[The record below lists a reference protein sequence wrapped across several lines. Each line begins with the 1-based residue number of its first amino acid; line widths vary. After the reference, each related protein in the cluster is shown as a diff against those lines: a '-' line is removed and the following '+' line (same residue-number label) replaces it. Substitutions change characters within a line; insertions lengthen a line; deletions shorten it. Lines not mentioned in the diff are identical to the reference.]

1 MVCLQV
7 KMRTL
12 DFDVNLMCSTQ
23 FPRLVR
29 VYRKMFPAS
38 KVGISSKIYQE
49 FVGMKQFTEYI
60 EKFIIKSTNHA
71 KLFVCNKYTVCC
83 ME

>member
-1 MVCLQV
+1 
-7 KMRTL
+7 
-12 DFDVNLMCSTQ
+12 
-23 FPRLVR
+23 
-29 VYRKMFPAS
+29 MFPAS

-83 ME
+83 MEQDGTVTPWSVNSVIH